1 MLFLANAPT
10 HALPP
15 MGMLAPFAIL
25 LLCIALMPLFAAHF
39 WEHHYPKVAVGLGL
53 VTGAYYALVQHDW
66 HPLHHAANE
75 YVSFMALVGSLFVI
89 SGGISIRVKGE
100 ATPLVNTLY
109 LLLGAVLANFI
120 GTTGAS
126 MLLIRPW
133 IQMNRFRITGF
144 HIVFFIFIV
153 SNVGGCLTPIGD
165 PPLFLG
171 FLRGVSFFWVLQHC
185 WQDLA
190 AALAHRPD
198 ILTDFIERRRCSFK
212 RQPVELTG
220 EVRFSAA
227 HGLSLHYLT
236 PEERIVVLDGKGLRV
251 QVAAGGKTPPADPR
265 AEAASSA
272 LLDALRLDLP
282 ALAGRFEI
290 YGRRT
295 SEAWALA
302 LALLLGAFFIL
313 DMGNFSR
320 IPKKIRDE
328 ETAHEDWNFSGLF
341 NVVWLGVVLGAVFL
355 PKSVQETTFLGVFSI
370 PALVMFAA
378 AAASYFTTKPTV
390 HEAND
395 FNFGPV
401 KEVGFLFVGIFLT
414 MIPALQIL
422 QSGEALQISSPMQ
435 YYFTTGALSA
445 FLDNA
450 PTYLSFLAASMGQ
463 QHLSV
468 DSPADVMKF
477 AAEHAP
483 HLIAISLGAVFFGA
497 GSYIGNGP
505 NFMVKSIADKSKVNA
520 PSFLAYMLRF
530 SIPILLPIL
539 ALVGWIMVKNSH

>member
-1 MLFLANAPT
+1 MFFLANAPA
-10 HALPP
+10 HAALPP
-15 MGMLAPFAIL
+15 FGMLAPFAIL

-39 WEHHYPKVAVGLGL
+39 WEHHYPKVAVALGL
-53 VTGAYYALVQHDW
+53 VTAAYYAFVQHDW
-66 HPLHHAANE
+66 HPLHHAAQE

-89 SGGISIRVKGE
+89 SGGINIRVKGE
-100 ATPLVNTLY
+100 ATPFINTLY
-109 LLLGAVLANFI
+109 LLIGAVLANFI

-133 IQMNRFRITGF
+133 IQMNKFRITGF

-185 WQDLA
+185 WQ
-190 AALAHRPD
+190 
-198 ILTDFIERRRCSFK
+198 
-212 RQPVELTG
+212 
-220 EVRFSAA
+220 
-227 HGLSLHYLT
+227 
-236 PEERIVVLDGKGLRV
+236 
-251 QVAAGGKTPPADPR
+251 
-265 AEAASSA
+265 
-272 LLDALRLDLP
+272 
-282 ALAGRFEI
+282 
-290 YGRRT
+290 
-295 SEAWALA
+295 AWVLA

-313 DMGNFSR
+313 DKRNFSR
-320 IPKKIRDE
+320 IPRQIRDA
-328 ETAHEDWNFSGLF
+328 ETAQEDWYFRGLL
-341 NVVWLGVVLGAVFL
+341 NVAWLGVVLAAVFL
-355 PKSVQETTFLGVFSI
+355 PKSVQETTVLGVFSI

-378 AAASYFTTKPTV
+378 AVASYFTTKPEV

-401 KEVGFLFVGIFLT
+401 KEVGYLFVGIFLT

-468 DSPADVMKF
+468 DSHADVMTF

-505 NFMVKSIADKSKVNA
+505 NFMVKAIADKAKVNA
-520 PSFLAYMLRF
+520 PTFLGYLFRF
-530 SIPILLPIL
+530 SIPMLLPIL
-539 ALVGWIMVKNSH
+539 ILVGWIMVK

>member
-1 MLFLANAPT
+1 MPLLANVAA
-10 HALPP
+10 HASLPP
-15 MGMLAPFAIL
+15 LGMLAPFAIL

-53 VTGAYYALVQHDW
+53 VTSAYYAFVQKDW
-66 HPLHHAANE
+66 HPLHHAAHE

-100 ATPLVNTLY
+100 ATPFVNTLY
-109 LLLGAVLANFI
+109 LFIGAVLANLI

-133 IQMNRFRITGF
+133 IKMNKFRITHF

-185 WQDLA
+185 WQ
-190 AALAHRPD
+190 
-198 ILTDFIERRRCSFK
+198 
-212 RQPVELTG
+212 
-220 EVRFSAA
+220 
-227 HGLSLHYLT
+227 
-236 PEERIVVLDGKGLRV
+236 
-251 QVAAGGKTPPADPR
+251 
-265 AEAASSA
+265 
-272 LLDALRLDLP
+272 
-282 ALAGRFEI
+282 
-290 YGRRT
+290 
-295 SEAWALA
+295 AWALA
-302 LALLLGAFFIL
+302 VTLLLIVFFIF
-313 DMGNFSR
+313 DTRNFSR
-320 IPKKIRDE
+320 IPKHIRDA
-328 ETAHEDWNFSGLF
+328 ETAEEHWHFSGLI
-341 NVVWLGVVLGAVFL
+341 NILWLGVVLAAVFL
-355 PKSVQETTFLGVFSI
+355 PKSVQETTLLGVFSI
-370 PALVMFAA
+370 PSLVMFAA
-378 AAASYFTTKPTV
+378 AVASYYTTKPEV
-390 HEAND
+390 HESND

-401 KEVGFLFVGIFLT
+401 KEVGYLFVGIFLT

-422 QSGEALQISSPMQ
+422 QSGQGVDISTPMQ

-463 QHLSV
+463 EHLSV
-468 DSPADVMKF
+468 DSAADVMKF
-477 AAEHAP
+477 ATEHAP

-505 NFMVKSIADKSKVNA
+505 NFMVKSIADKSKVGA
-520 PSFLAYMLRF
+520 PSFVAYILRF

-539 ALVGWIMVKNSH
+539 IIVGWVMVK